1 MTIPFLRRAAAGVR
15 PVAAAG
21 HRAAPACA
29 RSGANAHAAPA
40 RAGRSGHPRRGSP
53 LAGLAA
59 AGVVAI
65 SLVGACLHAV
75 QVADPRLPVRW
86 LWSGGVTA
94 TTAVVKARVTHA
106 TPDLRLL
113 LSTSA
118 ESFADA
124 RRLPAAGSAQPDE
137 HGVLTFELDG
147 LTPSTTYYYAVS
159 NPFGRTAA
167 GRFRTFAAGPMSFA
181 LAFASCAGG
190 SVFSQFSNHEIF
202 TVIERRDPLLFI
214 HLGDL
219 HYSNISRND
228 FQAFSRAYDI
238 VLGQS
243 RQASLYRHVPIAYM
257 WDDHDFGPNDADR
270 LAPSRAA
277 ARQAYDTFVPHYP
290 LLRPGGAVGT
300 IQQRFD
306 IGRVRFLMTDN
317 RSERDPTGLP
327 DSPSKSMLGLDQRAW
342 FAGELERAAADGVPL
357 VVWVNSVPWITRPS
371 DGSDGWQPYSTER
384 TWIAD
389 RIEALGLTRRFL
401 VLSGDAHMLA
411 IDDGSNNR
419 FTSGG
424 NGTAGFPVV
433 QAGPLDRP
441 VSEKGGPYSHGVSL
455 ENHQFG
461 WLEVTDDGTV
471 LRVRVTGHDRR
482 GALVP
487 GMALTM
493 VCRMGACSVEREPD
507 APGPGRPLRR
517 G

>member
-1 MTIPFLRRAAAGVR
+1 MRNSALRLAAGGLPPEGRAGGGMPVHPAAGAASEPAGSHGHGGLPPRQPAAA
-15 PVAAAG
+15 AIAAG
-21 HRAAPACA
+21 ALAAI
-29 RSGANAHAAPA
+29 
-40 RAGRSGHPRRGSP
+40 
-53 LAGLAA
+53 LAGCAY
-59 AGVVAI
+59 
-65 SLVGACLHAV
+65 AV
-75 QVADPRLPVRW
+75 QIADPRLPVRW
-86 LWSGGVTA
+86 LWSGGITA

-106 TPDLRLL
+106 TPELRLL

-124 RRLPAAGSAQPDE
+124 RRIPQTGSAEPDE
-137 HGVLTFELDG
+137 HGVLTFALDG
-147 LTPSTTYYYAVS
+147 LKPDTTYYYAVS
-159 NPFGRTAA
+159 NPFGRTTA
-167 GRFRTFAAGPMSFA
+167 GRFRTFAAGPMSFG

-228 FQAFSRAYDI
+228 FQAFSRAYDT
-238 VLGQS
+238 VLGQP
-243 RQASLYRHVPIAYM
+243 RQASLYRRVPIAYV

-277 ARQAYDTFVPHYP
+277 ARQAYDAFVPHYP
-290 LLRPGGAVGT
+290 LAWAGGRPGT

-306 IGRVRFLMTDN
+306 IGRVRFIMTDN
-317 RSERDPTGLP
+317 RSDRDPSGLP
-327 DSPSKSMLGLDQRAW
+327 DSASKSMLGLDQRAW
-342 FAGELERAAADGVPL
+342 FAGELERAAAEGVPL
-357 VVWVNSVPWITRPS
+357 VVWVNGVPWITRPS
-371 DGSDGWQPYSTER
+371 DGSDGWQPYSAER

-389 RIEALGLTRRFL
+389 RVEALGLTRRL
-401 VLSGDAHMLA
+401 LLLSGDAHMLA

-424 NGTAGFPVV
+424 GAPGFPVV

-461 WLEVTDDGTV
+461 WLDVVDDGSV

-482 GALVP
+482 GAIVP
-487 GMALTM
+487 GMVLTL
-493 VCRMGACSVEREPD
+493 VCRAGACAVERDPD
-507 APGPGRPLRR
+507 APRVGRAGGPP
-517 G
+517 